1 MEQNVTLELNLNQL
15 NVVLGA
21 LSKLTIEQGID
32 TFLTVRQQVEAQ
44 LQRQQAQQS
53 PEFTVTE

>member
-1 MEQNVTLELNLNQL
+1 MEQNVKLELNLNQL

-21 LSKLTIEQGID
+21 LGKLTIEQGID

-44 LQRQQAQQS
+44 LQRQQAQQAPDFS
-53 PEFTVTE
+53 VTE

>member
-1 MEQNVTLELNLNQL
+1 MEQNVRIELNINQL

-32 TFLTVRQQVEAQ
+32 TFLVVRQQVEAQ
-44 LQRQQAQQS
+44 LQRQQAQQAPDFS
-53 PEFTVTE
+53 VTE